1 MNREV
6 MEART
11 RLALGEASE
20 ARGQLLAA
28 LNVDWRSPAGM
39 AYRRRLE
46 ACLGHLDA
54 LPRELERALV
64 AFESERMS
72 ALEDAL

>member
-1 MNREV
+1 MNREA

-11 RLALGEASE
+11 RLALGEVSE

-46 ACLGHLDA
+46 ACLSHLDA
-54 LPRELERALV
+54 LPRELESAVV
-64 AFESERMS
+64 AFESERLS
-72 ALEDAL
+72 AGEDP

>member
-1 MNREV
+1 MDREV

-11 RLALGEASE
+11 RLALGEVSE
-20 ARGQLLAA
+20 ARGQVMAA

-46 ACLGHLDA
+46 ACLGQLDA
-54 LPRELERALV
+54 LPRELEDALV
-64 AFESERMS
+64 AFVSERAS
-72 ALEDAL
+72 ALAGTR

>member
-1 MNREV
+1 MDREV

-11 RLALGEASE
+11 RLALGEVSE

-46 ACLGHLDA
+46 ACLGQLDA
-54 LPRELERALV
+54 LPRELESALV
-64 AFESERMS
+64 AFVSERAT
-72 ALEDAL
+72 ALEGTR